1 MLVGV
6 ITADFPIIVALN
18 KKKMKN
24 EKILEIFK
32 NTRTIAVI
40 GMKDGDAEVSFRV
53 PEYLKESGYDIYPVN
68 PGKTGRE
75 ALGKKFTAKVF
86 EIKEKIDLVEIFRRS
101 EFLVEHAKEIMK
113 MKPLPKYVWFQS
125 GIYNDEAAKML
136 EEKGIGV
143 IQDRCMLVEHKRF
156 KTRIAG

>member
-1 MLVGV
+1 MLAEI
-6 ITADFPIIVALN
+6 ITADCPIIVALN

-24 EKILEIFK
+24 ENKKILEMFK

-40 GMKDGDAEVSFRV
+40 GMKDGDAEISFRV
-53 PEYLKESGYDIYPVN
+53 PEYLKESGYKIYPVN

-86 EIKEKIDLVEIFRRS
+86 EIKDKIDLVEIFRRS
-101 EFLVEHAKEIMK
+101 EFLVEHAKEILK

-143 IQDRCMLVEHKRF
+143 IQDRGNSGQVH
-156 KTRIAG
+156 AG

>member
-75 ALGKKFTAKVF
+75 ALGKKFRAKVF

-101 EFLVEHAKEIMK
+101 EFIVEHAKEIMK